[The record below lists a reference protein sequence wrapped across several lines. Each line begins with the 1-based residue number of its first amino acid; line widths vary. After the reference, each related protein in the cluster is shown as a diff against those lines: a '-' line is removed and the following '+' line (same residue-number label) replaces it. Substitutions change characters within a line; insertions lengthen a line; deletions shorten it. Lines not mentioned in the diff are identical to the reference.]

1 MEVETMTTTILAMIA
16 IGQDIRPTFTMIL
29 VAGNQNCITGIR
41 SVLNPSD
48 DPVIRAVQKLTADS
62 ESSQT
67 HWAVVDGSN
76 IGDISPETKRS
87 KLAVVA
93 SNLGATY
100 SGNSPVK
107 SKVKVQQISEEMSWC
122 EKMHSIS
129 SGVSRKDTGVSFAI
143 NLASRYVE
151 TPLMITNLGAFRQN
165 SGGEPLVSSASFKN
179 SIGVTRQSLSEMKD
193 WKREFSGTPR
203 PSMILCA
210 SGEAQKGDKDLLAF
224 PPAGVILT
232 YDVAFDKR
240 WSAKLKDVIR
250 VQ

>member
-1 MEVETMTTTILAMIA
+1 MTTTILAMLA
-16 IGQDIRPTFTMIL
+16 IGQEIRPTFTMIL

-41 SVLNPSD
+41 SILNPSD

-67 HWAVVDGSN
+67 HWAVVEGSN
-76 IGDISPETKRS
+76 IGDISLESNRS
-87 KLAVVA
+87 RLAVVS

-100 SGNSPVK
+100 PGNSPIK
-107 SKVKVQQISEEMSWC
+107 SKVRVQQIYVEMSGC
-122 EKMHSIS
+122 MKMQSMSSSI
-129 SGVSRKDTGVSFAI
+129 SRKDTGMSFAI
-143 NLASRYVE
+143 NLASQYVE

-165 SGGEPLVSSASFKN
+165 SGGDPLVSSASFKN

-210 SGEAQKGDKDLLAF
+210 SGEALQGENGMLAF

-232 YDVAFDKR
+232 YQVTFDKR
-240 WSAKLKDVIR
+240 WSAKLKDIIR